1 MIVYLPLALVLLLF
15 LAGWLILS
23 SPPEKSAAVIVS
35 LLPLSLVGVGVL
47 LTLLGRGVLG
57 VPLTLI
63 GLSWWQRKR
72 AVQRAGG
79 GRRGQRSRVRTG
91 GLEMEL
97 DHDTGEMDG
106 RVTGGRFAGARL
118 SQLDRDDLFS
128 LYAELSSD
136 AESRAVLEA
145 YLDRRFP
152 EWRAEAG
159 DGGDRGTGDSDG
171 FEQMSREEA
180 YQILGLQPGASEE
193 EIHHAWR
200 RMMKKVHPDS
210 GGSAFLAAKIN
221 AAKDL
226 LLGSR

>member
-1 MIVYLPLALVLLLF
+1 MIVYIPLVLVLLLF
-15 LAGWLILS
+15 LAGWLILAT
-23 SPPEKSAAVIVS
+23 PPEKSAAVIVS

-47 LTLLGRGVLG
+47 LTLLGRGVIG
-57 VPLTLI
+57 VPMTLI

-91 GLEMEL
+91 ALDMEL

-106 RVTGGRFAGARL
+106 QVRGGQFSGSRL
-118 SQLDRDDLFS
+118 SQLGREDVMA
-128 LYAELSSD
+128 LYAELSGD

-152 EWRAEAG
+152 DWRMET
-159 DGGDRGTGDSDG
+159 GGGSGCGESVRDE

-180 YQILGLQPGASEE
+180 YQILGLQPGAGDE
-193 EIHHAWR
+193 EIHQAWR

-226 LLGSR
+226 LLGRR

>member
-1 MIVYLPLALVLLLF
+1 MIVYIPLLLVLLLF
-15 LAGWLILS
+15 LIGWRLLS
-23 SPPEKSAAVIVS
+23 LPPEKSAAVIVS
-35 LLPLSLVGVGVL
+35 LLPLSVAGFGVL
-47 LTLLGRGVLG
+47 LTLLGRGVIG

-72 AVQRAGG
+72 SVHRAAGG
-79 GRRGQRSRVRTG
+79 GRGQRSRVRTDA
-91 GLEMEL
+91 LDMEL

-106 RVTGGRFAGARL
+106 RVTGGQFAGSRL
-118 SQLDRDDLFS
+118 SLLDRDDLLT
-128 LYAELSSD
+128 LYTELSAD
-136 AESRAVLEA
+136 AESLAVLEA

-152 EWRAEAG
+152 DWRTEAR
-159 DGGDRGTGDSDG
+159 GGGGHAGSGGDG

-226 LLGSR
+226 LLGR

>member
-23 SPPEKSAAVIVS
+23 TPPEKSAAVIVS

-47 LTLLGRGVLG
+47 LTLLGRGVIG
-57 VPLTLI
+57 VPMTLI

-79 GRRGQRSRVRTG
+79 GRRGQRSRVQTG
-91 GLEMEL
+91 ALDMEL
-97 DHDTGEMDG
+97 DHDTGDMDG
-106 RVTGGRFAGARL
+106 QVRGGQFSGSRL
-118 SQLDRDDLFS
+118 SQLGRKDLMT
-128 LYAELSSD
+128 LYAELSGD

-152 EWRAEAG
+152 DWRA
-159 DGGDRGTGDSDG
+159 DSGGGGGHGESSHDE

-180 YQILGLQPGASEE
+180 YQILGLQPGAGEE
-193 EIHHAWR
+193 EIHQAWR

-226 LLGSR
+226 LLGRR

>member
-1 MIVYLPLALVLLLF
+1 MIVYIPLLLVLLLF
-15 LAGWLILS
+15 LVGWFILS
-23 SPPEKSAAVIVS
+23 LPPEKSAAVIVS
-35 LLPLSLVGVGVL
+35 LLPLSVAVFGVL
-47 LTLLGRGVLG
+47 LTLLGRGVIG

-72 AVQRAGG
+72 SVHRAAGG
-79 GRRGQRSRVRTG
+79 GGGQRSRVRTN

-97 DHDTGEMDG
+97 DHDTGAMDG
-106 RVTGGRFAGARL
+106 WVTGGRFAGSRL
-118 SQLDRDDLFS
+118 SLLDRDDVLA
-128 LYAELSSD
+128 LYAELSAD

-152 EWRAEAG
+152 DWRGDAGAGSGHGESGG
-159 DGGDRGTGDSDG
+159 DGSER
-171 FEQMSREEA
+171 MSREEA
-180 YQILGLQPGASEE
+180 YRILGLQPGAGSE
-193 EIHHAWR
+193 EIHRAWR

-226 LLGSR
+226 LLGR

>member
-23 SPPEKSAAVIVS
+23 TPPEKSAAVIVS
-35 LLPLSLVGVGVL
+35 LLPLSLAGVGVL
-47 LTLLGRGVLG
+47 LTLLGRGVIG

-72 AVQRAGG
+72 SVQRAGG
-79 GRRGQRSRVRTG
+79 ERRGQRSRVRTG
-91 GLEMEL
+91 ALEMEL

-106 RVTGGRFAGARL
+106 RVRGGQFSGARL
-118 SQLDRDDLFS
+118 SGLGREDLLT
-128 LYAELSSD
+128 LYAELSGD

-152 EWRAEAG
+152 DWRAEAG
-159 DGGDRGTGDSDG
+159 GGSGHGERGRDD

-180 YQILGLQPGASEE
+180 YQILGLQPGASDE

>member
-15 LAGWLILS
+15 LAGWLVLS
-23 SPPEKSAAVIVS
+23 TPPEKSAAVIVS

-47 LTLLGRGVLG
+47 LTLLGRGVIG
-57 VPLTLI
+57 VPMTLI

-91 GLEMEL
+91 ALDMEL

-106 RVTGGRFAGARL
+106 QVRGGQFSGSRL
-118 SQLDRDDLFS
+118 SQLGREDLMT
-128 LYAELSSD
+128 LYAELSGD

-145 YLDRRFP
+145 YFDRRFP
-152 EWRAEAG
+152 DWRTE
-159 DGGDRGTGDSDG
+159 TGSGSDHG
-171 FEQMSREEA
+171 ESGRDEFEQMSREEA
-180 YQILGLQPGASEE
+180 YQILGLQPGAGDE
-193 EIHHAWR
+193 EIHQAWR

-226 LLGSR
+226 LLGRR